1 MKKLQ
6 QSASFGLLWK
16 RRWKHK
22 PMTGSFRR
30 RALSFLLVFLLL
42 LSACSSGRAPE
53 NQPVRHQAGFF
64 DFFDTY
70 IQMII
75 YTESKEEFDAHFDAA
90 RQAFAHYHKLFDI
103 FQEYPEINNIATINR
118 YAGVSPVSVDG
129 AVIELLEISKQAYFD
144 TDGAVN
150 IALGSVLSLWR
161 DYRRFGAEYPDE
173 ARLPEMNSLHQA
185 AEFTDIHAL
194 VIDRQAQTAFLSET
208 GMSLD
213 VGATA
218 KSFAAE
224 RVADL
229 LRARGVEAAII
240 NAGGDIVTIG
250 YALTGGGQ
258 AWGIG
263 VQHPDG
269 NTLLDVVEIEN
280 QAVSTSGGYRRAY
293 VVEDVLYHHII
304 DPETL
309 MPARGFLSVTVVHS
323 SAMVTE
329 ILSTALFILPFDIGY
344 DLALQMDAAVI
355 WMTSDG
361 EINTNEAYRAI
372 SLNFR

>member
-6 QSASFGLLWK
+6 TLVSFGLLWK
-16 RRWKHK
+16 RRWKPK

-30 RALSFLLVFLLL
+30 RVLSFLLVFLLL
-42 LSACSSGRAPE
+42 LSACSSARAPE

-70 IQMII
+70 IQII
-75 YTESKEEFDAHFDAA
+75 LYTESREEFDAHFDAA
-90 RQAFAHYHKLFDI
+90 RQAFAHYHQLFDI
-103 FQEYPEINNIATINR
+103 FDEYPDTNNIATINR
-118 YAGVSPVSVDG
+118 YAGMSPVSVD
-129 AVIELLEISKQAYFD
+129 AAIIELLTLSKQAYFD
-144 TDGAVN
+144 THGAVN
-150 IALGSVLSLWR
+150 VALGPVLSIWR
-161 DYRRFGAEYPDE
+161 EYRRAGAENPAE
-173 ARLPEMNSLHQA
+173 ARLPEMDSLRQA
-185 AEFTDIHAL
+185 AEFTDIHDL
-194 VIDRQAQTAFLSET
+194 IIDRQAETVFLKQS

-218 KSFAAE
+218 KSFAAD

-229 LRARGVEAAII
+229 LRERGVEAAII

-250 YALTGGGQ
+250 HSLSSDNQ
-258 AWGIG
+258 SWSIG

-269 NTLLDVVEIEN
+269 DRLLDTVQIES

-293 VVEDVLYHHII
+293 VVEDTLYHHII

-309 MPARGFLSVTVVHS
+309 MPAKDFLSVTVVHE

-329 ILSTALFILPFDIGY
+329 ILSTALFILPFDVGY
-344 DLALQMDAAVI
+344 ALALQMDAAVI
-355 WMTSDG
+355 WMTSEG
-361 EINTNEAYRAI
+361 EIKTNDAYRVI
-372 SLNFR
+372 SERFD